1 MGPGSPVPL
10 FVLRRVAPDA
20 QGAPQRGS
28 CCTAYA
34 TGLRDADPDNG
45 MGVAQIAVDLTAGAI
60 TGNAPPI
67 RRPQRP
73 ERGLWRGRALEYR
86 LPTDNAAISR
96 DPGAPMV
103 RLDGTPTRVYSLPVG
118 RLARRSLLGDD
129 CVAR

>member
-45 MGVAQIAVDLTAGAI
+45 MGVAQIAGGPDGGGHHRERATHS
-60 TGNAPPI
+60 AP
-67 RRPQRP
+67 
-73 ERGLWRGRALEYR
+73 
-86 LPTDNAAISR
+86 AA
-96 DPGAPMV
+96 PGAGTMARSRPRV
-103 RLDGTPTRVYSLPVG
+103 SAAYRQRGNLTGSRRSDGSSRRHADTRLFVAGRSVG
-118 RLARRSLLGDD
+118 KEIPARR
-129 CVAR
+129 